1 MITPNI
7 ERTIAFIK
15 EKFYEGSDEKKYQY
29 RYEHT
34 LRVAAIGQQIALKE
48 GMNGEALIIGCLL
61 HDIGYI
67 ECNTKEDYDL
77 HGRISARL
85 AKEFL
90 ESIHYDEQWIQTI
103 CYGIYIHT
111 EEKPLKEPT
120 PFESSIADA
129 DNIDR
134 FDAYR
139 LYENLKFS
147 AIDEMSQNDIAQLSI
162 KRIARLE
169 ELMEYPF
176 ATETG
181 KQMWQDKLEF
191 QILYYK
197 RLLSQMEL
205 IVH

>member
-1 MITPNI
+1 MITQNI

-15 EKFYEGSDEKKYQY
+15 EKFYEGDDEKKFQY

-34 LRVAAIGQQIALKE
+34 LRVAAIGQQIASKE
-48 GMNGEALIIGCLL
+48 GLNEEALIIGCLL

-67 ECNTKEDYDL
+67 ACNTKEDYDL

-90 ESIHYDEQWIQTI
+90 ESIQYDEQWTKTI

-147 AIDEMSQNDIAQLSI
+147 EIDEMSQNDIAQLAK
-162 KRIARLE
+162 KRIVRLN

-176 ATETG
+176 GTETG
-181 KQMWQDKLEF
+181 RQMWQDKLQF
-191 QILYYK
+191 QILYYN
-197 RLLSQMEL
+197 RLLTQMEL
-205 IVH
+205 TLY